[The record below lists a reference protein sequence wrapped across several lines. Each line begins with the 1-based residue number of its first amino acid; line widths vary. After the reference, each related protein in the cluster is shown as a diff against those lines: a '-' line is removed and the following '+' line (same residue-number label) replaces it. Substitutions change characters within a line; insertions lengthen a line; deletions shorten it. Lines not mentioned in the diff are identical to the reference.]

1 MVYESNFFLIVL
13 NFLSTLGNYIFPN
26 QFDSI
31 TLSLTKKRIVKDRL
45 KVKDQRSVS
54 KRRQMEIFADRALSF
69 SSAAI
74 SSIESRFPQWPTP
87 PTTTKYS
94 CRYHYWKT
102 NIFRVVGPDKQKQP
116 FVYNISIA
124 SRGRV
129 FYPINSEFFQFNFY
143 FGCGIADLLVCKQQ
157 HCVTA
162 ISPIQHI
169 YVHV

>member
-1 MVYESNFFLIVL
+1 
-13 NFLSTLGNYIFPN
+13 
-26 QFDSI
+26 
-31 TLSLTKKRIVKDRL
+31 
-45 KVKDQRSVS
+45 
-54 KRRQMEIFADRALSF
+54 MEIFADPAPLPHF
-69 SSAAI
+69 SPPYSAI

-143 FGCGIADLLVCKQQ
+143 FGCGIADLLVCKYQFSILNILLQ
-157 HCVTA
+157 YTEHHKRFRLDA
-162 ISPIQHI
+162 KKHIESLHQKISKYNNSLSEHYNAPQPCWDRS
-169 YVHV
+169 